1 MGLVSIDR
9 DRKGEGQEDGCTKS
23 RSMSCLQPKVDLIV
37 DLQFGSTGK
46 GLIAGYLGETG
57 DYDTC
62 ITANMPNAGH
72 TYIDKKG
79 KKYIFKVLPSSAVGR
94 SIKQILIGPG
104 AVFSPDRLQKEMV
117 HLRSDQTLRI
127 HPNAMVLMPNHIKRE
142 EKHLRHISSTCQ
154 GSAAAMV
161 DKIWREGA
169 STAKTVLKNTE
180 FNQYVASHSEWKI
193 RLESSSGILAEG
205 SQGFSLG
212 INTQFYPY
220 TTSRDCS
227 PAAFLSN
234 MGLPIPMLS
243 MVIGTCRTLPIRVG
257 GTSGDCYPDQD
268 ELSWEELDLTPEKT
282 TVTNRVRRIF
292 TYSKMQ
298 IEEACWHCA
307 PDLVF
312 LNFANYVE
320 KHYVENIVAHIDGMS
335 TVRWVG
341 FGPAYKDIGLV

>member
-1 MGLVSIDR
+1 MTG
-9 DRKGEGQEDGCTKS
+9 
-23 RSMSCLQPKVDLIV
+23 LQPKVDLVV

-46 GLIAGYLGETG
+46 GLICGYLGETG

-72 TYIDKKG
+72 TYIDRRG
-79 KKYIFKVLPSSAVGR
+79 NKYMTKVLPASFVGG
-94 SIKQILIGPG
+94 SIKTILIGPG
-104 AVFSPDRLQKEMV
+104 AVFSLERLKEEMV
-117 HLRSDQTLRI
+117 WLRTDQTLRI
-127 HPNAMVLMPNHIKRE
+127 HPNAMVLTPSHIKKE
-142 EKHLRHISSTCQ
+142 AKLDHIGSTKQ
-154 GSAAAMV
+154 GSAAAV
-161 DKIWREGA
+161 IDKMMRSGKVSI
-169 STAKTVLKNTE
+169 AKEVFRDTDYSK
-180 FNQYVASHSEWKI
+180 FIASHSEWKV
-193 RLESSSGILAEG
+193 RLELSTGILAEG
-205 SQGFSLG
+205 SQGYSLG
-212 INTQFYPY
+212 INTQFYPF

-234 MGLPIPMLS
+234 MGIPIPMLDQ
-243 MVIGTCRTLPIRVG
+243 VIGTCRTLPIRVG
-257 GTSGDCYPDQD
+257 GTSGHCYPDQE
-268 ELSWEELDLTPEKT
+268 ELSWDELDLTPEKT

-320 KHYVENIVAHIDGMS
+320 KHYVENIVAHIDEMS
-335 TVRWVG
+335 TVRWIG

>member
-1 MGLVSIDR
+1 
-9 DRKGEGQEDGCTKS
+9 
-23 RSMSCLQPKVDLIV
+23 MSCLQPKVDLIV

-104 AVFSPDRLQKEMV
+104 AVFSLDRLQKEMV

-127 HPNAMVLMPNHIKRE
+127 HPNAMVLTANHIKKE
-142 EKHLRHISSTCQ
+142 ENLTHIGSTKQ
-154 GSAAAMV
+154 GSAAAVIEKMMRSGKV
-161 DKIWREGA
+161 SIAKDFLRG
-169 STAKTVLKNTE
+169 TAYQ
-180 FNQYVASHSEWKI
+180 QYVATHPEWKI

-220 TTSRDCS
+220 TTSRDCG

-257 GTSGDCYPDQD
+257 GTSGDCYPDQE
-268 ELSWEELDLTPEKT
+268 ELSWDDLDLTPEKT

-320 KHYVENIVAHIDGMS
+320 KHYVENIVAHIDDMS
-335 TVRWVG
+335 TVKWVG
-341 FGPAYKDIGLV
+341 FGPAYKDIGLI

>member
-1 MGLVSIDR
+1 MMG
-9 DRKGEGQEDGCTKS
+9 
-23 RSMSCLQPKVDLIV
+23 LQPKVDLVV

-46 GLIAGYLGETG
+46 GLICGYLGETG

-72 TYIDKKG
+72 TYIAQNG
-79 KKYIFKVLPSSAVGR
+79 TRYMFKVLPSSAVGQN
-94 SIKQILIGPG
+94 IKTVMIGPG
-104 AVFSPDRLQKEMV
+104 AVFSLKRLEEEMV
-117 HLRSDQTLRI
+117 HLRTDQTLRI
-127 HPNAMVLMPNHIKRE
+127 HPNAMVLTANHIKKE
-142 EKHLRHISSTCQ
+142 EKLDHIGSTKQ
-154 GSAAAMV
+154 GSAAAVIEKMMRSN
-161 DKIWREGA
+161 KTP
-169 STAKTVLKNTE
+169 TAKNFLRGTAYQK
-180 FNQYVASHSEWKI
+180 YVASHSEWKI
-193 RLESSSGILAEG
+193 RLELSAGILAEG
-205 SQGFSLG
+205 SQGYSLG

-234 MGLPIPMLS
+234 MGIPIPMLDT
-243 MVIGTCRTLPIRVG
+243 VIGTCRTLPIRVG
-257 GTSGDCYPDQD
+257 GASGDCYPDQE
-268 ELSWEELDLTPEKT
+268 ELSWEELQLPPEHT
-282 TVTNRVRRIF
+282 TVTNRVRRVF

-320 KHYVENIVAHIDGMS
+320 KHYVENIVAHIDEMS

-341 FGPAYKDIGLV
+341 FGPAYKDVGLI

>member
-1 MGLVSIDR
+1 
-9 DRKGEGQEDGCTKS
+9 
-23 RSMSCLQPKVDLIV
+23 MSCLQPKVDLVV

-46 GLIAGYLGETG
+46 GLLCGYLGETG

-72 TYIDKKG
+72 TYIDRQG
-79 KKYIFKVLPSSAVGR
+79 NKYIFKVLPSSAVGS
-94 SIKQILIGPG
+94 SIKTILIGPG
-104 AVFSPDRLQKEMV
+104 AVFSLDQLEKEMV
-117 HLRSDQTLRI
+117 HLRTDQTLRI
-127 HPNAMVLMPNHIKRE
+127 HPCAMVLGLRHQKE
-142 EKHLRHISSTCQ
+142 EKKLTHIASTRQ

-161 DKIWREGA
+161 EKIWRSGKVPIA
-169 STAKTVLKNTE
+169 RDFLRGTAY
-180 FNQYVASHSEWKI
+180 QRYVASHSEWKV
-193 RLESSSGILAEG
+193 RLEMSSGILAEG

-220 TTSRDCS
+220 TTSRDCG

-257 GTSGDCYPDQD
+257 GTSGDCYADQE
-268 ELSWEELDLTPEKT
+268 ELSWDELDLPPETT

-341 FGPAYKDIGLV
+341 FGPAYQDIGLI

>member
-1 MGLVSIDR
+1 
-9 DRKGEGQEDGCTKS
+9 
-23 RSMSCLQPKVDLIV
+23 MSCLQPKVDLVV

-46 GLIAGYLGETG
+46 GLICGYLGETG

-72 TYIDKKG
+72 TYIDATG
-79 KKYIFKVLPSSAVGR
+79 TKYIFKVLPSSAVGA
-94 SIKQILIGPG
+94 SIKTVLIGPG
-104 AVFSPDRLQKEMV
+104 AVFDLEQLKKEMV
-117 HLRSDQTLRI
+117 HLRTDQTLRI
-127 HPNAMVLMPNHIKRE
+127 HPCAMVLQSRHIKKE
-142 EKHLRHISSTCQ
+142 ESLIHIASTRQ
-154 GSAAAMV
+154 GAGAAMCE
-161 DKIWREGA
+161 KIMR
-169 STAKTVLKNTE
+169 TRVPIAKDVLKDTKYAK
-180 FNQYVASHSEWKI
+180 YVANHSEWKV
-193 RLESSSGILAEG
+193 RLEMSSGILAEG

-220 TTSRDCS
+220 TTSRDCG

-234 MGLPIPMLS
+234 MGIPIPMLDI
-243 MVIGTCRTLPIRVG
+243 VIGTCRTLPIRVG
-257 GTSGDCYPDQD
+257 GTSGDCYPDQE
-268 ELSWEELDLTPEKT
+268 ELSWEELQLPPERT

-320 KHYVENIVAHIDGMS
+320 KHYVENIVAHIDQMS

-341 FGPAYKDIGLV
+341 FGPAYQDIGLV

>member
-1 MGLVSIDR
+1 
-9 DRKGEGQEDGCTKS
+9 
-23 RSMSCLQPKVDLIV
+23 MSFLQPKVDLVV

-46 GLIAGYLGETG
+46 GLICGYLGETG

-72 TYIDKKG
+72 TYINADG
-79 KKYIFKVLPSSAVGR
+79 TRYMFKVLPSSAVGP

-104 AVFSPDRLQKEMV
+104 AVFDLERLKEEMT
-117 HLRSDQTLRI
+117 HLRTDQTLRI
-127 HPNAMVLMPNHIKRE
+127 HPCAMVLTPDHRKKEENLDHIG
-142 EKHLRHISSTCQ
+142 STRQ
-154 GSAAAMV
+154 GSAAAV
-161 DKIWREGA
+161 IDKMWRSGKA
-169 STAKTVLKNTE
+169 STAKAVLKDTKYA
-180 FNQYVASHSEWKI
+180 QYLASHAEWRI

-205 SQGFSLG
+205 SQGYSLG

-234 MGLPIPMLS
+234 MGIPIPMLD

-257 GTSGDCYPDQD
+257 GTSGDCYPDQE
-268 ELSWEELDLTPEKT
+268 ELSWEELQLQPEYT
-282 TVTNRVRRIF
+282 TVTNRERRIF

-320 KHYVENIVAHIDGMS
+320 KHYVENIVAHIDQIS

-341 FGPAYKDIGLV
+341 FGPSYHDVGLI

>member
-1 MGLVSIDR
+1 MTS
-9 DRKGEGQEDGCTKS
+9 
-23 RSMSCLQPKVDLIV
+23 LQPKVDLVV

-46 GLIAGYLGETG
+46 GLICGYLGETG

-72 TYIDKKG
+72 TYIDANG
-79 KKYIFKVLPSSAVGR
+79 TKYITKVLPASFVGPA
-94 SIKQILIGPG
+94 IKQVLIGPG
-104 AVFSPDRLQKEMV
+104 AVFDLEQLKKEMAW
-117 HLRSDQTLRI
+117 LRSDQTLRI
-127 HPNAMVLMPNHIKRE
+127 HPGAMVLTPDHRKKEAALDHIG
-142 EKHLRHISSTCQ
+142 STKQ
-154 GSAAAMV
+154 GSAAAVIEKM
-161 DKIWREGA
+161 WRLGNA
-169 STAKTVLKNTE
+169 PTAKVVLRDTRYA
-180 FNQYVASHSEWKI
+180 QYVASHSEWRI

-234 MGLPIPMLS
+234 MGIPIPMLD

-257 GTSGDCYPDQD
+257 GTSGDCYPDQE
-268 ELSWEELDLTPEKT
+268 ELSWDELQLQPEKT
-282 TVTNRVRRIF
+282 TVTNRERRIF

-312 LNFANYVE
+312 LNFA
-320 KHYVENIVAHIDGMS
+320 S
-335 TVRWVG
+335 
-341 FGPAYKDIGLV
+341 